1 MTKRK
6 KLFSVETN
14 DQKINMNVDDTLFE
28 HFKTLTPLEQKRV
41 LNLMTLKLFQLYELI
56 NDFQPI
62 NISL

>member
-14 DQKINMNVDDTLFE
+14 DQKINMNVDDASFN

-41 LNLMTLKLFQLYELI
+41 LDLMTLKLFQLI
-56 NDFQPI
+56 NE
-62 NISL
+62 

>member
-14 DQKINMNVDDTLFE
+14 DKKINMNVDDASFE

-41 LNLMTLKLFQLYELI
+41 LNLMTLKLFQLV
-56 NDFQPI
+56 NV
-62 NISL
+62 